1 MSAVVAS
8 TPGVPRNQSLKR
20 AVAILRTL
28 SERSEPATTTEIA
41 LAVGLARAT
50 AARMLATLADAGLAE
65 RPRAGDGWILGYEA
79 TRLGRAADPFGR
91 LIRRAQVPLEELC
104 TASGESAVLAVTRL
118 PLDIEIVSQIDAG
131 NLLGVASWVGRR
143 FGLHASASGKL
154 AYARLPAEQRDQ
166 LLEEQSFERYTPHT
180 IVSAKRF
187 AAELDDVRA
196 RGYAQSIDE
205 LELGLSMVGV
215 DVPGQGS
222 RSAVASVGVMGPT
235 SRILPRLDDAVAVAR
250 AAATRIAE
258 IEW

>member
-1 MSAVVAS
+1 MLES

-28 SERSEPATTTEIA
+28 AERSEPATTTEVA
-41 LAVGLARAT
+41 QAVGLARAT

-79 TRLGRAADPFGR
+79 TRLGRASDPFGR

-104 TASGESAVLAVTRL
+104 AASGESAVLAVTRL
-118 PLDIEIVSQIDAG
+118 PLDIEIVSQVDAG

-154 AYARLPAEQRDQ
+154 AYARLPATQCAELLAEQ
-166 LLEEQSFERYTPHT
+166 LFEPYTAHT

-196 RGYAQSIDE
+196 RGHARSIDE

-215 DVPGQGS
+215 DVPAQGS
-222 RSAVASVGVMGPT
+222 RGAVASVGVMGPT
-235 SRILPRLDDAVAVAR
+235 SRILPRLDDAVAAAR
-250 AAATRIAE
+250 AAAARIAE